1 MAEPLNITC
10 GTACTVTVQLE
21 PAPVSPDRIQDMMD
35 LFRLIILAQQ
45 VHGESVNK
53 SKRGVYNK
61 FLKLHQRGCCFWTPS
76 NG

>member
-35 LFRLIILAQQ
+35 LFYLMIPVLIALWGGRLLY
-45 VHGESVNK
+45 NFFN
-53 SKRGVYNK
+53 RGPND
-61 FLKLHQRGCCFWTPS
+61 G
-76 NG
+76 G